1 MAVSGMVLGLMKKK
15 EKKLKVDFVQGGADS
30 PTDEKEESNFLS
42 KKRFSKM
49 VEDTVRKMSMSYM
62 DAVVYLCDE
71 NTIEVD
77 DVKKYL
83 SSSIKDRIEAE
94 AMNLNF
100 LEKSHRLPST

>member
-1 MAVSGMVLGLMKKK
+1 MK
-15 EKKLKVDFVQGGADS
+15 VNFIQGGSDA
-30 PTDEKEESNFLS
+30 PEEKDESNFLS

-71 NTIEVD
+71 NTIEID

-83 SSSIKDRIEAE
+83 SVSIKERIEGE

>member
-1 MAVSGMVLGLMKKK
+1 M
-15 EKKLKVDFVQGGADS
+15 KVDFIQGGADS
-30 PTDEKEESNFLS
+30 PTEEKQESNFLS

-71 NTIEVD
+71 NTIEID

-83 SSSIKDRIEAE
+83 SVSIKERIEGE
-94 AMNLNF
+94 AMNLNY
-100 LEKSHRLPST
+100 LEKSQPLPTT

>member
-62 DAVVYLCDE
+62 DAVVYLCEE
-71 NTIEVD
+71 NTIEID

-83 SSSIKDRIEAE
+83 SVSIKERIEGE

-100 LEKSHRLPST
+100 LEKSQPLPTT

>member
-1 MAVSGMVLGLMKKK
+1 MK
-15 EKKLKVDFVQGGADS
+15 VNFIQGGSDA
-30 PTDEKEESNFLS
+30 PEEKDESNFLS

-71 NTIEVD
+71 NTIEID

-83 SSSIKDRIEAE
+83 SVSIKERIEGE
-94 AMNLNF
+94 AMNLNY
-100 LEKSHRLPST
+100 LEKSHPLPTT

>member
-15 EKKLKVDFVQGGADS
+15 EKKLKVDFVQDGADS

-62 DAVVYLCDE
+62 DAVVYLCEE
-71 NTIEVD
+71 NAIEID

-83 SSSIKDRIEAE
+83 SVSIKERIEGE

-100 LEKSHRLPST
+100 LEKSQPLPTT

>member
-1 MAVSGMVLGLMKKK
+1 MMISEYGTKQRKKNM
-15 EKKLKVDFVQGGADS
+15 KVDFIQGGADS
-30 PTDEKEESNFLS
+30 PTEEKQESNFLS

-62 DAVVYLCDE
+62 DAVVYLCE
-71 NTIEVD
+71 EMTIEIE

-83 SSSIKDRIEAE
+83 SVSIKERIEAE

-100 LEKSHRLPST
+100 LEKSQPLPTT

>member
-1 MAVSGMVLGLMKKK
+1 MK
-15 EKKLKVDFVQGGADS
+15 VNFIQGGSDA
-30 PTDEKEESNFLS
+30 PEEKDESNFLS

-71 NTIEVD
+71 NTIEID

-83 SSSIKDRIEAE
+83 SVSIKERIEGE
-94 AMNLNF
+94 AMNLNY
-100 LEKSHRLPST
+100 LEKSHPLPTTQEIKML

>member
-1 MAVSGMVLGLMKKK
+1 M
-15 EKKLKVDFVQGGADS
+15 KVDLVQGGSDA
-30 PTDEKEESNFLS
+30 PEEKEENNFLS

-62 DAVVYLCDE
+62 DAVVYLCEE
-71 NTIEVD
+71 NTIEID

-83 SSSIKDRIEAE
+83 SVSIKERIEGE

-100 LEKSHRLPST
+100 LEKSQPLPTT